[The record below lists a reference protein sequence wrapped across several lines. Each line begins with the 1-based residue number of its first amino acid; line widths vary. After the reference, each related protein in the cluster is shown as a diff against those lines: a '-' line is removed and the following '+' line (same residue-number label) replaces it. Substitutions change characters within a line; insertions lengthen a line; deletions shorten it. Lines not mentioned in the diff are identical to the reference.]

1 MLYSDKIERDLIT
14 SFMKRLGRRPAAH
27 EIRVHCAEL
36 IREQRAVGNSLQM
49 LKVLIRMMI
58 KSSPYM
64 PNVAHLIGDYK
75 NVTRQYIGA
84 EMSEVA
90 SRVSICNQKEL
101 PLPLIISCRKYLD
114 KARRVAQE
122 LQSHYFDIKPI
133 IIVGGLDSGF
143 ETFNDGVLKLPVSDD
158 YEGLPYKML
167 EVFTLFD
174 ALEPRCGVI
183 KIDDD
188 VTINKNS
195 PLAFDEVRSA
205 FKFAD
210 YMGNVMGYPH
220 FDRTWHFGKCASSVS
235 AIYGKAFV
243 APYANGPLYFLSKAA
258 LSKLTSH
265 YLKYPGC
272 LEGELYEDKAVGD
285 ILHSYGINAE
295 HNPLQYTLQID
306 TDAPDRLAS
315 ISG

>member
-1 MLYSDKIERDLIT
+1 
-14 SFMKRLGRRPAAH
+14 MKRLGRRPAAH
-27 EIRVHCAEL
+27 EIRAHCAEL
-36 IREQRAVGNSLQM
+36 IRQQSAAGNSSQM
-49 LKVLIRMMI
+49 MKILIRITI

-64 PNVAHLIGDYK
+64 QNVAHLIGNYK
-75 NVTRQYIGA
+75 NTVRQYVGA
-84 EMSEVA
+84 EMPEVA
-90 SRVSICNQKEL
+90 DRVSICNQKEL
-101 PLPLIISCRKYLD
+101 PLPLIISCKKYLD
-114 KARRVAQE
+114 KAKRVARE
-122 LQSHYFDIKPI
+122 LELHYFNIKPI
-133 IIVGGLDSGF
+133 IVIGGLDSGF
-143 ETFNDGVLKLPVSDD
+143 ESFNDGILKLPVSDD

-174 ALEPRCGVI
+174 ALGARCGVI

-188 VTINKNS
+188 VTINKDLPPN
-195 PLAFDEVRSA
+195 LDEVRSA

-220 FDRTWHFGKCASSVS
+220 FDRTWHFGKCNSSVS
-235 AIYGKAFV
+235 SIYGKAFV
-243 APYANGPLYFLSKAA
+243 APYANGPLYFLSKTA

-315 ISG
+315 ISA